1 MIADIQISGICI
13 QNDYNDN
20 IHEGIIMF
28 IIIGT
33 NMIKIMMLLMTTG
46 YFDSR
51 VPNDLHFNNVIDEIL
66 DYNVNSQDKE
76 AEAKILMMLKIMVK
90 ILMHH

>member
-1 MIADIQISGICI
+1 
-13 QNDYNDN
+13 
-20 IHEGIIMF
+20 MF

-46 YFDSR
+46 YFDSH

-66 DYNVNSQDKE
+66 DYNVNSRDKE
-76 AEAKILMMLKIMVK
+76 ADAKILMMLKIMVK